1 MRTIRW
7 IRSTIIAFALV
18 LGAGVAMAGM
28 TEDPV
33 ALLVKLQGGVT
44 VERAGQPA
52 AESGAVGM
60 QLNVGDRVV
69 VAEGGEA
76 VVLYRSGKLVK
87 AAAPVTIEQPAGTE
101 NSSLFANT
109 VRTLGQ
115 VATTDARTQP
125 NRQGMIRPIAGAPVP
140 VAPRNGIRVMDVRPT
155 FVWTGVEGA
164 RGYMIQVQ
172 REGPDAPR
180 PVRFNAGLDTVWT
193 WPRTEA
199 PLLPGATYVWTVGG
213 EGIGR
218 VAEPQRFTVASS
230 KDMAAVEQTL
240 TALTEAGIDPAV
252 DGLFLAALAYRDA
265 GLFYEALG
273 ALDRIEAQGN
283 ASGPAFHMLRGEV
296 YDAIGDGPGAE
307 AAFRRADHAHE
318 DRT

>member
-7 IRSTIIAFALV
+7 NRSTAVALALV
-18 LGAGVAMAGM
+18 LAAGSAIAGM
-28 TEDPV
+28 TKDPV

-44 VERAGQPA
+44 VERAGESVAQ
-52 AESGAVGM
+52 SGAVGM
-60 QLNVGDRVV
+60 QLHVGDRVV
-69 VAEGGEA
+69 VAEGAEA

-87 AAAPVTIEQPAGTE
+87 AAAPVTIEQPAETE
-101 NSSLFANT
+101 SSSLFSNT
-109 VRTLGQ
+109 VKTLGQ

-140 VAPRNGIRVMDVRPT
+140 LAPRNGIRVMDVRPT
-155 FVWTGVEGA
+155 FAWMGVDSA
-164 RGYMIQVQ
+164 RGYMIQIQ
-172 REGPDAPR
+172 RQGPDGPR
-180 PVRFNAGLDTVWT
+180 PVRFNAGLDTVWA

-230 KDMAAVEQTL
+230 SDMAAVEQTL
-240 TALTEAGIDPAV
+240 TALTEAGIDPAG

-265 GLFYEALG
+265 GLFYEAMG

-283 ASGPAFHMLRGEV
+283 ASGRAFHMLRGEV
-296 YDAIGDGPGAE
+296 YDAIGDAAGAE
-307 AAFRRADHAHE
+307 ASFRRADDAPE
-318 DRT
+318 G